1 MAGPD
6 TGALA
11 PLRDVGARD
20 ARNTTALYPLDIAIA
35 DYDRTRPLIDGRV
48 KAEGLAITTHTPDVR
63 GDFCTRPVY
72 EAFDA
77 SEMSFSWYLE
87 ARDRDAP
94 CLALPVFPMRMA
106 VWAYVFVRA
115 DSGITKPSDLIGK
128 RIGARGY
135 RYTVNLWLRGLFAD
149 HYGLKPEDTTWVTAE
164 TENNGY
170 AIPQGI
176 DIDLRPDSD
185 PVENL
190 KDGAVDAI
198 YCTGIPQAFANGER
212 WIRRLFPDARAEMR
226 AFVQRTG
233 IMPITHIFV
242 MKKAL
247 AAQEPWIAESL
258 TRAFMQSQQA
268 ADQIYNSDAKLM
280 SLLESVFI
288 VEEQTARYGANPYAH
303 GLAPNRKTIE
313 TFVRYAHQQ
322 GYISRSI
329 PVEALFVPA
338 TLGL

>member
-1 MAGPD
+1 MTAPD
-6 TGALA
+6 TGSPALDREAQAKTA
-11 PLRDVGARD
+11 PL
-20 ARNTTALYPLDIAIA
+20 PLDIAIA
-35 DYDRTRPLIDGRV
+35 DYDRTRALIDGRV
-48 KAEGLAITTHTPDVR
+48 KAKGLAITTHTPDVR

-115 DSGITKPSDLIGK
+115 DSNITKPSDLIGK

-135 RYTVNLWLRGLFAD
+135 RYTVNLWLRGLFEE
-149 HYGLKPEDTTWVTAE
+149 HYGLKPADTVWVTAE
-164 TENNGY
+164 NENNGFV
-170 AIPQGI
+170 IPKGI
-176 DIDLRPDSD
+176 TIERRDDAD

-190 KDGAVDAI
+190 KNGVVDAI
-198 YCTGIPQAFANGER
+198 YCTGIPEAFENGEP
-212 WIRRLFPDARAEMR
+212 WIRRLFPDTQSEMR
-226 AFVQRTG
+226 SFVQRTG

-247 AAQEPWIAESL
+247 AERQPWIAQSL
-258 TRAFMQSQQA
+258 FDAFVQSQQA
-268 ADQIYNSDAKLM
+268 ADRIYQTDAKLM

-288 VEEQTARYGANPYAH
+288 VEQQKALYGANPYAH
-303 GLAPNRKTIE
+303 GLGPNRKTIE
-313 TFVRYAHQQ
+313 TFVRYAHSQ
-322 GYISRSI
+322 GYISRRI
-329 PVEALFVPA
+329 PLDELFVPA

>member
-1 MAGPD
+1 MTAPD
-6 TGALA
+6 TGSLAL
-11 PLRDVGARD
+11 PRD
-20 ARNTTALYPLDIAIA
+20 AEAKTAARPLDIAIA

-48 KAEGLAITTHTPDVR
+48 KAQGLAITTHTPDVR

-115 DSGITKPSDLIGK
+115 DSGIAKPSDLIGK

-135 RYTVNLWLRGLFAD
+135 RYTVNLWLRGLFAQ
-149 HYGLKPEDTTWVTAE
+149 HYGLKPEDTVWVTAE
-164 TENNGY
+164 TENNAY
-170 AIPQGI
+170 VAPKGI
-176 DIDLRPDSD
+176 EIELRADSD

-190 KDGAVDAI
+190 KTGVVDAI
-198 YCTGIPQAFANGER
+198 YCTGIPKAFESGER
-212 WIRRLFPDARAEMR
+212 WIRRLFPDAQGEMR
-226 AFVQRTG
+226 SFVQRTG
-233 IMPITHIFV
+233 IMPITHVFV
-242 MKKAL
+242 MRKQL
-247 AAQEPWIAESL
+247 AAREPWIAESL
-258 TRAFMQSQQA
+258 YRAFVQSQHV
-268 ADQIYNSDAKLM
+268 ADEIYSSDAKLM

-288 VEEQTARYGANPYAH
+288 LEQQKSLYGANPYAH
-303 GLAPNRKTIE
+303 GIAPNRKTIE
-313 TFVRYAHQQ
+313 TFVRYAHEQ
-322 GYISRSI
+322 GYISRRI
-329 PVEALFVPA
+329 PLEELFVPA